1 MDEIITS
8 TPPPK
13 TPAEY
18 KAAIDALLAEMNRMN
33 ERSEQTWAE
42 IERLKAES
50 AALQAENALL
60 KASIDRRFEALATA
74 LSGTAS
80 SSLRPL

>member
-1 MDEIITS
+1 MEELTA
-8 TPPPK
+8 PPPSPK
-13 TPAEY
+13 TAAEY

-60 KASIDRRFEALATA
+60 KASIDRRLEALTR
-74 LSGTAS
+74 L
-80 SSLRPL
+80 L

>member
-13 TPAEY
+13 TAAEY

-60 KASIDRRFEALATA
+60 KASIDRRLEALTR
-74 LSGTAS
+74 L
-80 SSLRPL
+80 L